1 MAEEIRLARL
11 EKLALRRASE
21 VVMHELSDPRMT
33 FITLT
38 KVELAKDL
46 SHAVIFWS
54 TLGEGG
60 QRSKVEHALRDAAPF
75 VQTEI
80 AKVFATRRTPHVT
93 FRFDPSIEGAV
104 RVTGILDRLEKERAE
119 REGPSGPATDA
130 AGEDASAD
138 GGEE

>member
-1 MAEEIRLARL
+1 MAEDIRLKRL
-11 EKLALRRASE
+11 EKLALHRASE
-21 VVMHELSDPRMT
+21 VVLHELSDPRMT

-38 KVELAKDL
+38 RVELAKDL

-60 QRSKVEHALRDAAPF
+60 QRTKVEHALRDAAPL
-75 VQTEI
+75 VQTQI

-104 RVTGILDRLEKERAE
+104 RVSGILDTIKKERAE
-119 REGPSGPATDA
+119 RTGVD
-130 AGEDASAD
+130 EDAIENAAAD
-138 GGEE
+138 VKEEE

>member
-1 MAEEIRLARL
+1 MSEDRRILRLQ
-11 EKLALRRASE
+11 KLAHHRASE
-21 VVMHELSDPRMT
+21 IVLHELADPRLT
-33 FITLT
+33 FVTLT
-38 KVELAKDL
+38 RVELAKDL

-60 QRSKVEHALRDAAPF
+60 QRTKVEHALRDAAPL

-104 RVTGILDRLEKERAE
+104 RVSGILDKLKKERVERSGVEEDVAE
-119 REGPSGPATDA
+119 GKP
-130 AGEDASAD
+130 
-138 GGEE
+138 GEEE

>member
-1 MAEEIRLARL
+1 MGTDIRLKRL
-11 EKLALRRASE
+11 EKLALHRASE
-21 VVMHELSDPRMT
+21 IVLHELSDPRMT
-33 FITLT
+33 FVTLT
-38 KVELAKDL
+38 RVQLAKDL

-60 QRSKVEHALRDAAPF
+60 QRTKVEHALRDAAPF

-104 RVTGILDRLEKERAE
+104 RVSGILDAIKRERVERTGVKE
-119 REGPSGPATDA
+119 
-130 AGEDASAD
+130 
-138 GGEE
+138 EEE